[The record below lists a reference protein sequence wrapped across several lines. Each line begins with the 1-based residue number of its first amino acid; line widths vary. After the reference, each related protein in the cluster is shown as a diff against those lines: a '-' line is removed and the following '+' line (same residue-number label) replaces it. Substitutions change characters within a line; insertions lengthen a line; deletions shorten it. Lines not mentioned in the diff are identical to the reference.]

1 MAKPRTRKVRLH
13 PRAASAGEPS
23 ASPLPEAVQTK
34 TVRTDRA
41 SALRPSDLEFWT
53 VINEVADPAP
63 IVPAELD
70 AIERY
75 FSAVL
80 DDVFGLPR
88 KMSVQPK

>member
-1 MAKPRTRKVRLH
+1 
-13 PRAASAGEPS
+13 
-23 ASPLPEAVQTK
+23 VQTK
-34 TVRTDRA
+34 KVRASGA

-53 VINEVADPAP
+53 VINEVADPPP

-75 FSAVL
+75 FSTVL

>member
-1 MAKPRTRKVRLH
+1 
-13 PRAASAGEPS
+13 EPS
-23 ASPLPEAVQTK
+23 ASPLPEAAQTK
-34 TVRTDRA
+34 MVQAGGA

-53 VINEVADPAP
+53 VISEVADPPP